1 MLLLMR
7 VNHKEDIM
15 KYLTL
20 LVVAIALLGV
30 GHGTVPQAATIYTGA
45 DFDRLIK
52 GPKPVLVDFYADY

>member
-1 MLLLMR
+1 
-7 VNHKEDIM
+7 M